1 MKRKTTREK
10 IINGL
15 LTNTTVR
22 ETAQAVGVS
31 ESTIYRHM
39 KDEEFQREYRE
50 SRRAM
55 LEDNCHKMQASMS
68 QAIDKLINIINDD
81 SIGNQVRLNAID
93 MLLRHTQRLTDQV
106 DIMARIE
113 NLEKNIQ

>member
-1 MKRKTTREK
+1 MKKETAREK
-10 IINGL
+10 IIDGL

-31 ESTIYRHM
+31 EATIYRHM
-39 KDEEFQREYRE
+39 KDEDFQRRYKER
-50 SRRAM
+50 RRAM

-68 QAIDKLINIINDD
+68 QAIDKLLNIINDD

-106 DIMARIE
+106 DIMTRIE